1 MTLVLA
7 LGVQWAQLVLG
18 LQEDEH
24 TRKMGELK
32 R

>member
-18 LQEDEH
+18 LQEDD